1 MSSEQL
7 RKTLLEIVET
17 QISEGQ
23 PPETRQ
29 TVARLI
35 ASGYS
40 RQEAIE
46 MVAVA
51 LAEEIWEVTQK
62 QRPFNRKH
70 YKVLLDGLK

>member
-1 MSSEQL
+1 MNSEQL

-51 LAEEIWEVTQK
+51 LAEEIWK
-62 QRPFNRKH
+62 SRKSKGH
-70 YKVLLDGLK
+70 LTANTTRFCLTA